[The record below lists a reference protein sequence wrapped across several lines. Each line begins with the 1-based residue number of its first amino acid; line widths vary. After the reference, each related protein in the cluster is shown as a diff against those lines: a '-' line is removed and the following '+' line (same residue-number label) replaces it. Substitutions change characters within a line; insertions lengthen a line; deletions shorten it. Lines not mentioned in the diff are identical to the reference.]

1 MFNIWGN
8 FLDFALYGSWEAV
21 HSLKIMSQGVGTFS
35 TIEHLILRTF
45 IFRHFGDPRS
55 LSPQSATRLAQARSH
70 SFQIKLICIEISAR
84 PPEKSI
90 GSCHSE
96 KKCDPACA
104 SQVALLK
111 FDPQKTARPGLHK
124 PRSSKIKGS
133 LYMSWRKPG
142 RTQSL
147 PPSLQD
153 SPWSYWK

>member
-1 MFNIWGN
+1 M
-8 FLDFALYGSWEAV
+8 DFALYGSWEAGNG
-21 HSLKIMSQGVGTFS
+21 LKMMSQGVGTFS

-70 SFQIKLICIEISAR
+70 FFQIKMICIEISAR

-104 SQVALLK
+104 SQVALFK
-111 FDPQKTARPGLHK
+111 FDLQKTARPGLHK
-124 PRSSKIKGS
+124 PGSSKIKGS